1 MTPTR
6 VPEAYSFNAPLGI
19 EAMRSALDR
28 AGLWTWRLNDSDT
41 YGEYLS
47 ARPSDSHSRLR
58 IFRLERDGHYLL
70 DTLYSRQ
77 EGAPFLTREE
87 LDRMIREELLPAVRA
102 TDIQEAEAL

>member
-6 VPEAYSFNAPLGI
+6 VPEAYSFNSPLGI
-19 EAMRSALDR
+19 AAMRSAFDR
-28 AGLWTWRLNDSDT
+28 AGPWTWRLNDSDT

-47 ARPSDSHSRLR
+47 ARPSDSDSRLR

-70 DTLYSRQ
+70 DILHARQ
-77 EGAPFLTREE
+77 KGAPFLTREE
-87 LDRMIREELLPAVRA
+87 VDRMIREELLPAVRA